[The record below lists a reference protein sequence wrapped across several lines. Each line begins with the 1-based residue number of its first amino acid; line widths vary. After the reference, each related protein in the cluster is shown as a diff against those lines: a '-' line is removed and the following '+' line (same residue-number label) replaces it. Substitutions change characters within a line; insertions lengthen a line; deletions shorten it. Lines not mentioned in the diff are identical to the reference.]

1 MEQYLAVSVQASK
14 FLRCIRQISH
24 INLCLKRLSKTG
36 HQDKQQ
42 AARENNG
49 GKDQLQE
56 GIASNETKEKAIF
69 KNGPSNLELTSST
82 QIMKNTIDDLDD
94 WHDVQSTGNSLHVQ
108 INVENPRGV
117 AWHPDLRFHQI
128 WFWKKSYCDNWQN
141 TKQ

>member
-1 MEQYLAVSVQASK
+1 MKICSSCGMIFGSINPSFQILALHQADQPHQ
-14 FLRCIRQISH
+14 FVPE
-24 INLCLKRLSKTG
+24 LSKTG

-42 AARENNG
+42 AARENIG

-56 GIASNETKEKAIF
+56 GIASNETEEMAIF

-82 QIMKNTIDDLDD
+82 EIMKNTIIDLDD
-94 WHDVQSTGNSLHVQ
+94 WNDVPSNGNSLHSQ
-108 INVENPRGV
+108 ITVDPRGV

-128 WFWKKSYCDNWQN
+128 WFWQH

>member
-1 MEQYLAVSVQASK
+1 LAVSIQASK

-42 AARENNG
+42 AARENIG

-56 GIASNETKEKAIF
+56 GIASNETEEMAIF

-82 QIMKNTIDDLDD
+82 EIMKNTIDDLDD
-94 WHDVQSTGNSLHVQ
+94 WNDVPSNGNSLHAQ
-108 INVENPRGV
+108 ITVDPRGV

-128 WFWKKSYCDNWQN
+128 WFWQH